1 MLSFDKTLK
10 SYKQVITEIAK
21 VLEYDDKDF
30 SKVAKSQLYSY
41 HEKLAKGVA
50 DMFADVISIESLH
63 LDRMELFNKH
73 FEQLLERKNNRNL
86 GGN

>member
-30 SKVAKSQLYSY
+30 SKWPNLNYT
-41 HEKLAKGVA
+41 LI
-50 DMFADVISIESLH
+50 M
-63 LDRMELFNKH
+63 
-73 FEQLLERKNNRNL
+73 RN
-86 GGN
+86 

>member
-41 HEKLAKGVA
+41 HEKLAKVLQICLP
-50 DMFADVISIESLH
+50 MLY
-63 LDRMELFNKH
+63 
-73 FEQLLERKNNRNL
+73 QLRVFI
-86 GGN
+86 

>member
-1 MLSFDKTLK
+1 
-10 SYKQVITEIAK
+10 
-21 VLEYDDKDF
+21 
-30 SKVAKSQLYSY
+30 
-41 HEKLAKGVA
+41 
-50 DMFADVISIESLH
+50 MFADVISIESLH